1 MKKKYKLQVPC
12 QIESI
17 STRADYSLKVILGL
31 PELAVEDSVALFGL
45 NQLPANI
52 LISPGEITQEDVDSV
67 DIISDEDKEYYGKKA
82 KTKSQRLRG
91 VLYRVWENLGNKGEF
106 EDFYKNEMNKI
117 SDHYIEKYLD

>member
-12 QIESI
+12 QIEKI
-17 STRADYSLKVILGL
+17 STRADHSLKVILGL

-52 LISPGEITQEDVDSV
+52 LISPGDITQEDVDNI

-91 VLYRVWENLGNKGEF
+91 ILYRVWENLGNKGEF
-106 EDFYKNEMNKI
+106 EDYYKKEMDKI
-117 SDHYIEKYLD
+117 AEHYINTYLN